1 MGGGGKAMGCG
12 KGAKAGERGRV
23 NSPGGW
29 GGKAGKG
36 GTLSAEAVQALGK
49 VPDFRLRI
57 RWRFGG
63 LGPIGWAV
71 KKYAPSDS

>member
-1 MGGGGKAMGCG
+1 LTSKGGTSEQGGKGG
-12 KGAKAGERGRV
+12 K
-23 NSPGGW
+23 
-29 GGKAGKG
+29 GKAGGEGGKG
-36 GTLSAEAVQALGK
+36 GALSAEALQALGK